1 LSDDKVLQ
9 SLHRIEAGIL
19 GDPDLSSLYQES
31 KTEDG
36 VTIFIPNWNHRPYLP
51 RAIHSALC
59 AVGCLREAGFSAE
72 ILVIDDA
79 SRDGSQKLL
88 RSLQM
93 LYEEPRLKTLSLKQN
108 LGLPRLR
115 NLALQMSRF
124 RYVCMMDADNELVPD
139 NLPLFLRSI
148 IETGAALVHGNLIA
162 KTQGE
167 EVVRLW
173 SSRVATM
180 RLTRNNYIDAFALVD
195 VRKLLR
201 VGGYTSNPRLYGYE
215 DWEMVLHLISEEEMI
230 VFVPVVMGYYHRN
243 PGSMLQETL
252 QKAERKTGSRSEGLP
267 LEDTKRSE
275 EARALMRRMFAQT
288 GTREWDPVR
297 VGYIYHPA
305 VGWIDQW

>member
-1 LSDDKVLQ
+1 LSDNKVLQ
-9 SLHRIEAGIL
+9 SLHRIESGIL
-19 GDPDLSSLYQES
+19 DDPDLSELCQKS
-31 KTEDG
+31 KAGDG

-51 RAIHSALC
+51 RSIHSALH
-59 AVGCLREAGFSAE
+59 AVGRLREAGFSAE
-72 ILVIDDA
+72 VLVIDDA

-88 RSLQM
+88 RAIQM
-93 LYEEPRLKTLSLKQN
+93 LYEGSRLKTLFLKQN

-139 NLPLFLRSI
+139 NLLLFLQSI
-148 IETGAALVHGNLIA
+148 VETGAALVHGNLIA

-167 EVVRLW
+167 EAVRLW

-180 RLTRNNYIDAFALVD
+180 RLTEGNYIDAFALVD
-195 VRKLLR
+195 ARKLLR

-215 DWEMVLHLISEEEMI
+215 DWEIVLHLIAEEKKI
-230 VFVPVVMGYYHRN
+230 VFVPAVMGYYHRN

-252 QKAERKTGSRSEGLP
+252 QKAERKNDSPSEK
-267 LEDTKRSE
+267 TKRSE
-275 EARALMRRMFAQT
+275 EAKALMQRMFAQT

-305 VGWIDQW
+305 VGYIDQW